1 MRLEKLRLI
10 NFKNYKEATLEFPA
24 KVNCLLGLN
33 GSGKTNLLDAIHY
46 LAFTKSFLNASD
58 THNIRHESDSF
69 LLFGSFDFDT
79 RKQEVSCQIQPGHKK
94 IFREDGRDYEKISDH
109 IGKYPVVLI
118 SPSDIDLIKEGS
130 EARRKFFDG
139 MIAQI
144 DQSYLQV
151 LMEYHHYLKQRNSLL
166 KMFQERQY
174 SDLDLMDSYDQ
185 QLIRTGHE
193 IFQKRKAF
201 ITEFLPVL
209 NSSFSALAD
218 KKEEATLTYQSDLFE
233 GDFLSALKNSFG
245 KDMAL
250 QRTSVGIH
258 RDDYEFGFA
267 HGELK
272 RLGSQGQQKSFLV
285 ALKLANVEVIRKHKG
300 FNPILLLDDIFDK
313 LDDLR
318 IGRLLK
324 IVAGKNYGQLF
335 ITDAGPERTE
345 SLLKELGVKS
355 DIFEVKAGTIQKKS

>member
-10 NFKNYKEATLEFPA
+10 NFKNYKEASLEFPS
-24 KVNCLLGLN
+24 KVNCFLGLN
-33 GSGKTNLLDAIHY
+33 GSGKTNLLDAIYY
-46 LAFTKSFLNASD
+46 LSFSKSFLNATD
-58 THNIRHESDSF
+58 AHNIRHGSDSF
-69 LLFGSFDFDT
+69 LLLGSFDFDGVK
-79 RKQEVSCQIQPGHKK
+79 REVSCQIQTGHKK
-94 IFREDGRDYEKISDH
+94 IFREDGQDYEKISEH

-130 EARRKFFDG
+130 EERRKFFDS

-151 LMEYHHYLKQRNSLL
+151 LMSYHHCLKQRNSLL
-166 KMFQERQY
+166 RMFQERQY
-174 SDLDLMDSYDQ
+174 SDPDLIDTYDQ
-185 QLIRTGHE
+185 QLVRTGKV
-193 IFQKRKAF
+193 IFEKRQEF

-209 NSSFSALAD
+209 NSSFNRLVD
-218 KKEEATLTYQSDLFE
+218 QKEEATLTYQSDLFE
-233 GDFLSALKNSFG
+233 DDFLGKLKQSFG
-245 KDMAL
+245 KDLAL
-250 QRTSVGIH
+250 QRTTVGIH

-272 RLGSQGQQKSFLV
+272 KLGSQGQQKSFLV
-285 ALKLANVEVIRKHKG
+285 ALKLANVEVIKKHKG

-313 LDDLR
+313 LDDER

-345 SLLKELGVKS
+345 TLLKDIGVKS
-355 DIFEVKAGTIQKKS
+355 DIFEVKEGSIKKKS

>member
-1 MRLEKLRLI
+1 VRLEKLRLI

-33 GSGKTNLLDAIHY
+33 GSGKTNLLDAIYY
-46 LAFTKSFLNASD
+46 LSFTKSFLNATD
-58 THNIRHESDSF
+58 AHNIRHETDSF
-69 LLFGSFDFDT
+69 FLMGSFDFDEKKHELT
-79 RKQEVSCQIQPGHKK
+79 CQIQPGHKK
-94 IFREDGRDYEKISDH
+94 IFREDGQDYEKMSDH

-130 EARRKFFDG
+130 EARRKFFDS

-144 DQSYLQV
+144 DQPYLQV
-151 LMEYHHYLKQRNSLL
+151 LMEYQHCLKQRNSLL
-166 KMFQERQY
+166 RMFQERQY
-174 SDLDLMDSYDQ
+174 SDPDLIDTYDQ
-185 QLIRTGHE
+185 QLVRTGLE
-193 IFQKRKAF
+193 IFKKRKEF

-209 NSSFSALAD
+209 NVSYNILVD
-218 KKEEATLTYQSDLFE
+218 KKEEATLKYQSDLFE
-233 GDFLSALKNSFG
+233 ADFLGALKMSFG
-245 KDMAL
+245 KDLAL

-285 ALKLANVEVIRKHKG
+285 ALKLANVEVIKKHKG

-345 SLLKELGVKS
+345 ALLKDIGVKS
-355 DIFEVKAGTIQKKS
+355 DIFEVKHGSIKKKS

>member
-10 NFKNYKEATLEFPA
+10 NFKNYKEAALEFPA

-33 GSGKTNLLDAIHY
+33 GSGKTNLLDAIYY
-46 LAFTKSFLNASD
+46 LSFTKSFLNATD
-58 THNIRHESDSF
+58 AHNIRHESDSF
-69 LLFGSFDFDT
+69 FLLGGFDFDGVKHELT
-79 RKQEVSCQIQPGHKK
+79 CQIQPGHKK
-94 IFREDGRDYEKISDH
+94 IFREDGQDYEKMSDH

-130 EARRKFFDG
+130 EARRKFFDS

-144 DQSYLQV
+144 DHAYLQM
-151 LMEYHHYLKQRNSLL
+151 LMEYQHCLKQRNSLL
-166 KMFQERQY
+166 RMFQERQY
-174 SDLDLMDSYDQ
+174 SDTDLIDTYDQ
-185 QLIRTGHE
+185 QLVRTGLE
-193 IFQKRKAF
+193 IFKKRKEF

-209 NSSFSALAD
+209 NVSYNILVD
-218 KKEEATLTYQSDLFE
+218 KKEEATLSYQSDLFE
-233 GDFLSALKNSFG
+233 ADFLDALKKSFG
-245 KDMAL
+245 KDLAL
-250 QRTSVGIH
+250 QRTSVGVH

-285 ALKLANVEVIRKHKG
+285 ALKLANVEVIKKHKG

-324 IVAGKNYGQLF
+324 IVTGKNYGQLF

-345 SLLKELGVKS
+345 ALLKDIGVKS
-355 DIFEVKAGTIQKKS
+355 DIFEVKEGSIKKKP

>member
-1 MRLEKLRLI
+1 VRLEKLRLI
-10 NFKNYKEATLEFPA
+10 NFKNYKEATLDFPS
-24 KVNCLLGLN
+24 KVNCFLGLN

-46 LAFTKSFLNASD
+46 LSFTKSFLNATD
-58 THNIRHESDSF
+58 AHNIRHESDSF
-69 LLFGSFDFDT
+69 LVLGTFDFEGV
-79 RKQEVSCQIQPGHKK
+79 KHEVSSQIQAGHKK
-94 IFREDGRDYEKISDH
+94 IFREDGQDYEKISDH

-130 EARRKFFDG
+130 EARRKFFDS

-144 DQSYLQV
+144 DHSYLQV
-151 LMEYHHYLKQRNSLL
+151 LMEYHHCLKQRNSLL
-166 KMFQERQY
+166 RMFQERHY
-174 SDLDLMDSYDQ
+174 TDPDLIDTYDQ
-185 QLIRTGHE
+185 RLVNTGME
-193 IFQKRKAF
+193 IFRKRKEF
-201 ITEFLPVL
+201 IAEFLPLL
-209 NSSFSALAD
+209 NSAFNMLVD
-218 KKEEATLTYQSDLFE
+218 QQEEATLTYQSDLFE
-233 GDFLSALKNSFG
+233 SDLLGALKQSLP
-245 KDMAL
+245 KDLAL
-250 QRTSVGIH
+250 QRTTVGIH

-285 ALKLANVEVIRKHKG
+285 ALKLATVEVIKRHKG

-313 LDDLR
+313 LDDVR

-345 SLLKELGVKS
+345 ALLKDIGVKS
-355 DIFEVKAGTIQKKS
+355 DIFEVKAGSIKRKS

>member
-10 NFKNYKEATLEFPA
+10 NFKNYHEATIGFPA

-33 GSGKTNLLDAIHY
+33 GSGKTNLLDAIYY
-46 LAFTKSFLNASD
+46 LSFTKSFLSTSD
-58 THNIRHESDSF
+58 SQTIRHETDSF
-69 LLFGSFDFDT
+69 LVSGSFDFDGT
-79 RKQEVSCQIQPGHKK
+79 KREVSCQIQTGHKK

-130 EARRKFFDG
+130 EVRRKFFDS

-144 DQSYLQV
+144 DQSYLQF
-151 LMEYHHYLKQRNSLL
+151 LMEYHHCLKQRNSLL
-166 KMFQERQY
+166 HMFQERQH
-174 SDLDLMDSYDQ
+174 SDPVLIDTYDQ
-185 QLIRTGHE
+185 QLVRTGSE
-193 IFQKRKAF
+193 IFKKRKEFVA
-201 ITEFLPVL
+201 EFLPVL
-209 NSSFSALAD
+209 NSSFNILVD
-218 KKEEATLTYQSDLFE
+218 QKEAATLTYQSDLFE
-233 GDFLSALKNSFG
+233 GDFMAALKSSFG

-250 QRTSVGIH
+250 QRTSVGVH
-258 RDDYEFGFA
+258 RDDYAFGFA
-267 HGELK
+267 HGDLK

-285 ALKLANVEVIRKHKG
+285 ALKLANVEVIKKHKG

-345 SLLKELGVKS
+345 ALLREIGVQA
-355 DIFEVKAGTIQKKS
+355 DIFEVKAGSIKQKS

>member
-1 MRLEKLRLI
+1 MRLEKLRLV
-10 NFKNYKEATLEFPA
+10 NFKNYEEVSLDFQA

-46 LAFTKSFLNASD
+46 LSFTKSFLNASD
-58 THNIRHESDSF
+58 AHNIRHECDSF
-69 LLFGSFDFDT
+69 LLWGGFDFDGV
-79 RKQEVSCQIQPGHKK
+79 RHELSCQIQPGHKK
-94 IFREDGRDYEKISDH
+94 IFREDGQDYEKMSDH

-130 EARRKFFDG
+130 EARRKFFDS

-144 DQSYLQV
+144 DQTYLQALV
-151 LMEYHHYLKQRNSLL
+151 EYHHCLKQRNGLL
-166 KMFQERQY
+166 RMFQERQY
-174 SDLDLMDSYDQ
+174 SDADLIDTYDQ
-185 QLIRTGHE
+185 RLVRTGLE
-193 IFQKRKAF
+193 IFRKRREF
-201 ITEFLPVL
+201 IAEFLPVL
-209 NSSFSALAD
+209 NVSYNFLVD
-218 KKEEATLTYQSDLFE
+218 QKEEATLQYRSDFFE
-233 GDFLSALKNSFG
+233 IDFLTALKQSFG
-245 KDMAL
+245 KDLAL
-250 QRTSVGIH
+250 QRTTVGIH
-258 RDDYEFGFA
+258 RDDYDFGFA

-285 ALKLANVEVIRKHKG
+285 ALKLANVEIIKKHKG

-313 LDDLR
+313 LDDVR

-345 SLLKELGVKS
+345 ALLKDIGIRS
-355 DIFEVKAGTIQKKS
+355 DIFKVKDGSIKKQ

>member
-10 NFKNYKEATLEFPA
+10 NFKNYKEVSLEFPA

-33 GSGKTNLLDAIHY
+33 GSGKTNLLDSIHY
-46 LAFTKSFLNASD
+46 LSFTKSFLNASD
-58 THNIRHESDSF
+58 IHNIRHESDSF
-69 LLFGSFDFDT
+69 LLLGSFDFNGV
-79 RKQEVSCQIQPGHKK
+79 KHELSCQIQQGHKK
-94 IFREDGRDYEKISDH
+94 IFREDGQDYEKVSDH

-130 EARRKFFDG
+130 EARRKFFDSI
-139 MIAQI
+139 IAQI
-144 DQSYLQV
+144 DHAYLQV
-151 LMEYHHYLKQRNSLL
+151 LMDYQHCLKQRNNLL
-166 KMFQERQY
+166 RMFQERQY
-174 SDLDLMDSYDQ
+174 SDLDLIDTYDQ
-185 QLIRTGHE
+185 QLVRKGLE
-193 IFQKRKAF
+193 IFQKRKEF

-209 NSSFSALAD
+209 NASYNILVD
-218 KKEEATLTYQSDLFE
+218 QKEEATMKYQSDLFE
-233 GDFLSALKNSFG
+233 GDFLEALRKSFG

-250 QRTSVGIH
+250 QRTSVGVH

-267 HGELK
+267 HGELR

-285 ALKLANVEVIRKHKG
+285 ALKLANVEVIKKYKG

-313 LDDLR
+313 LDDVR

-345 SLLKELGVKS
+345 ALLKDIEVRS
-355 DIFEVKAGTIQKKS
+355 DIFEVKEGFIKKTS

>member
-10 NFKNYKEATLEFPA
+10 NFKNYKEASLEFPA

-46 LAFTKSFLNASD
+46 LSFTKSFLNATD
-58 THNIRHESDSF
+58 VHNIRHESDSF
-69 LLFGSFDFDT
+69 LLLGSFDFDGV
-79 RKQEVSCQIQPGHKK
+79 KHELSCQIQPGHKK
-94 IFREDGRDYEKISDH
+94 IFREDGQDYEKISDH
-109 IGKYPVVLI
+109 IGNYPVVLI

-130 EARRKFFDG
+130 EARRKFFDS

-144 DQSYLQV
+144 DHAYLHV
-151 LMEYHHYLKQRNSLL
+151 LMDYQHCLKQRNNLL
-166 KMFQERQY
+166 RMFQERQY
-174 SDLDLMDSYDQ
+174 SDLDLIDTYDQ
-185 QLIRTGHE
+185 QLVRRGLE

-201 ITEFLPVL
+201 ISEFLPVL
-209 NSSFSALAD
+209 NASYNILVD
-218 KKEEATLTYQSDLFE
+218 QKEEATLRYQSDLLE
-233 GDFLSALKNSFG
+233 SDFLEALRKSFG

-267 HGELK
+267 HGELR

-285 ALKLANVEVIRKHKG
+285 ALKLANVEIIKKHKG

-313 LDDLR
+313 LDDVR

-345 SLLKELGVKS
+345 ALLKDIGVKS
-355 DIFEVKAGTIQKKS
+355 DIFEVKEGSIKKKS